1 MQKINSSRLFS
12 ACFQYPMLSLGILA
26 LFAPL
31 VRAADALNYTKN
43 YYVTGDVV
51 TGGVGSMRGTGVNGF
66 ATRTFDFSGVPAGAD
81 IVAAFLY
88 WETVETTTVP
98 SAVNGFLGVGPTGS
112 VPIASNAIVGAVRG
126 NSMNTAC
133 WSSGGTG
140 GASSASGRVYRADVL
155 RYLPVDHANNVRLAN
170 GSYTVKLP
178 DGGGSGNGNIV
189 YVDGASLVVVYRVLT
204 PGTPLRAVVIYDGAY
219 TMTKFSPGMTQ
230 TIGGIYDALGG
241 AAKMTQIVANGQAG
255 NSETLTVNGA
265 GIVGGNNPFT
275 GTAGTRWDNSTFNFN
290 LDPHAASYSTQVTS
304 SDNQLCLT
312 WLAIVTSTP
321 VTDSDGDGL
330 LDSWETSGL
339 HLNPGDLTHPA
350 TFGGCPEYP
359 MACVNLPA
367 MQANPAKKDIFVEID
382 WLKVTGGHEH
392 KPKLDALNAI
402 GATFNGHGI
411 SVHFDVGNNYQLSGS
426 PGSSVSPYIIPYAAL
441 PKGGGETIEESTFS
455 CPPASAPATVCS
467 YSEPYAV
474 LGWKKGFRAV
484 KDGFPAL
491 SMPAHFARNRKDIF
505 HYVLFAHA
513 LAGPFDAAGHPLTAD
528 PSSVSGVADRPGGDL
543 MITLGLWR
551 SDLPENDQVGSA
563 LVQAGTL
570 MHELG
575 HNLGLS
581 HAGLSRTPNCVPIYP
596 SVMNYLYQTRG
607 LTGTMDGASHI
618 DYSSGTLTTP
628 LDETNLSETI
638 LSLLPYRIRYYGPV
652 VGSDPPDSAAVLH
665 CDGTPV
671 TSGVPM
677 IRLENTSPF
686 IDWDHNGA
694 STPGSLALDV
704 NYDGQTG
711 TFSDFDDWGHLNLQ
725 QISARLNV
733 SSLSVD
739 VHLGQTD
746 LGQTDLGQTDLG
758 QTDLGQTDLGQT
770 DLGQTDLGQTDL
782 GQTDLGQTD
791 LGQTDLGQTDLG
803 DEDYITHVLST
814 VDAPPGLTAESKIS
828 SITLTAPAP
837 ATGQIKSYNFY
848 RSDPLHPIPAF
859 FRNVAG
865 GQPEV
870 TTDDVVDSSTTLYNT
885 NYSYYVTSLVQVG
898 SNINQS
904 SPSSTAS
911 GIVKHLFIKAND
923 KVRMYGVA
931 NPSFDFTT
939 TGLDPGLTGTT
950 TCTTTADQTSPGGTY
965 PITCSGLTPEAGV
978 TYTSGILTITK
989 ANQAPVTM
997 TGPTDVIYGV
1007 PGTATAI
1014 GGSGTGAFSF
1024 SAGVSTGCTVVGT
1037 TVTVTNASGT
1047 CVLTSTRAG
1056 DATYYDSA
1064 PSAPF
1069 TVTMHKATP
1078 TVTILGGRFIHDGN
1092 PHPATGTVTGVGGI
1106 LLGTPAFTYT
1116 PGGSTVPVDVGS
1128 YLVTGFFA
1136 GNNNY
1141 TAASTGSATIKI
1153 DGFVATGSMGTARSY
1168 HTSTLLGN
1176 GKVLVA
1182 GGLSSSGAPL
1192 ADGELYDPGSGT
1204 FAPTANN
1211 MPNKAVGHT
1220 ATLLPN
1226 GKVLVTGG
1234 GNASSQ
1240 LYDPATN
1247 AWSGAGGMSSQRT
1260 YHTATLLPNGRVL
1273 IAGGSTNNGT
1283 TVNSAQLYDPVSGS
1297 FSGTGSMTV
1306 SRDFHTA
1313 TLLTSGPNAGK
1324 VLITGG
1330 RTSQK
1335 KGYAYLSTAELYNPA
1350 TGVFTAAGSS
1360 MTAARYGHTAAVI
1373 TSGANSGKVLIA
1385 GGANTAALSTAE
1397 LYDPATGA
1405 FSATSALTS
1414 ARQYVTATVI
1424 STGVLAAGGLNST
1437 GPLASAEQYQN
1448 SGFVA
1453 SDTMKAARAAHTAT
1467 LLNNGSVLIVGGQN
1481 SSGVSIS
1488 TAELFRV
1495 NP

>member
-1 MQKINSSRLFS
+1 MQ
-12 ACFQYPMLSLGILA
+12 
-26 LFAPL
+26 
-31 VRAADALNYTKN
+31 
-43 YYVTGDVV
+43 
-51 TGGVGSMRGTGVNGF
+51 
-66 ATRTFDFSGVPAGAD
+66 
-81 IVAAFLY
+81 
-88 WETVETTTVP
+88 
-98 SAVNGFLGVGPTGS
+98 
-112 VPIASNAIVGAVRG
+112 
-126 NSMNTAC
+126 
-133 WSSGGTG
+133 
-140 GASSASGRVYRADVL
+140 
-155 RYLPVDHANNVRLAN
+155 
-170 GSYTVKLP
+170 
-178 DGGGSGNGNIV
+178 
-189 YVDGASLVVVYRVLT
+189 
-204 PGTPLRAVVIYDGAY
+204 
-219 TMTKFSPGMTQ
+219 
-230 TIGGIYDALGG
+230 
-241 AAKMTQIVANGQAG
+241 
-255 NSETLTVNGA
+255 
-265 GIVGGNNPFT
+265 
-275 GTAGTRWDNSTFNFN
+275 
-290 LDPHAASYSTQVTS
+290 
-304 SDNQLCLT
+304 
-312 WLAIVTSTP
+312 
-321 VTDSDGDGL
+321 
-330 LDSWETSGL
+330 
-339 HLNPGDLTHPA
+339 
-350 TFGGCPEYP
+350 
-359 MACVNLPA
+359 
-367 MQANPAKKDIFVEID
+367 
-382 WLKVTGGHEH
+382 
-392 KPKLDALNAI
+392 
-402 GATFNGHGI
+402 
-411 SVHFDVGNNYQLSGS
+411 
-426 PGSSVSPYIIPYAAL
+426 
-441 PKGGGETIEESTFS
+441 
-455 CPPASAPATVCS
+455 
-467 YSEPYAV
+467 
-474 LGWKKGFRAV
+474 GWKKGFRAV
-484 KDGFPAL
+484 KEGFPAL
-491 SMPAHFARNRKDIF
+491 SIPAHFELNRKDIF

-513 LAGPFDAAGHPLTAD
+513 LAALRPRGSSAQPPIRSERIGRGGPAGRRFDDHAGPVAGMIR
-528 PSSVSGVADRPGGDL
+528 PSSKTIRPG
-543 MITLGLWR
+543 
-551 SDLPENDQVGSA
+551 SS

-581 HAGLSRTPNCVPIYP
+581 HAGSSRTPNCEPNYH
-596 SVMNYLYQTRG
+596 SVMNYIYQTRG
-607 LTGTMDGASHI
+607 LTGVSDGSSHI
-618 DYSSGTLTTP
+618 DYSSGTLAT
-628 LDETNLSETI
+628 LDETSLSEAP
-638 LSLLPYRIRYYGPV
+638 LSPIPYRIRYYGPV
-652 VGSDPPDSAAVLH
+652 VGSDPPDSAARLH

-677 IRLENTSPF
+677 IRLENTFSSF
-686 IDWDHNGA
+686 IDWDHNGV

-711 TFSDFDDWGHLNLQ
+711 TFFDFNDWGNLNLQ

-733 SSLSVD
+733 GSLSVD

-814 VDAPPGLTAESKIS
+814 VDPPPGLTAESKIS

-837 ATGQIKSYNFY
+837 ATGQIQSYNFY
-848 RSDPLHPIPAF
+848 RSDPEHPIPAF
-859 FRNVAG
+859 FRTVPG
-865 GQPEV
+865 GQPSV

-898 SNINQS
+898 SNINES
-904 SPSSTAS
+904 SPSSTAT
-911 GIVKHLFIKAND
+911 GIVKHLLIKAND
-923 KVRMYGVA
+923 KVRMYGA
-931 NPSFDFTT
+931 PNPSFDFTT

-965 PITCSGLTPEAGV
+965 PITCSGLTPVAGV

-989 ANQAPVTM
+989 ANQAPVTV

-1007 PGTATAI
+1007 PGTATAT

-1116 PGGSTVPVDVGS
+1116 PGGSTAPVDVGS

-1192 ADGELYDPGSGT
+1192 ADGELYDPGSGSFT
-1204 FAPTANN
+1204 PTANN
-1211 MPNKAVGHT
+1211 MPNKAVGQT

-1247 AWSGAGGMSSQRT
+1247 TWSGAGGMSSQRS
-1260 YHTATLLPNGRVL
+1260 YHTATLLPNGKVL
-1273 IAGGSTNNGT
+1273 IAGGSNNSGS

-1297 FSGTGSMTV
+1297 FSGTGNMTV

-1313 TLLTSGPNAGK
+1313 TLLTSGPSAGK

-1335 KGYAYLSTAELYNPA
+1335 KGYAYLSTAELYDPA
-1350 TGVFTAAGSS
+1350 TGVFTAASS

-1373 TSGANSGKVLIA
+1373 TTGPNSGKVLIA
-1385 GGANTAALSTAE
+1385 GGASNAALSTAE

-1405 FSATSALTS
+1405 FTATGALTS
-1414 ARQYVTATVI
+1414 ARQYFTATVL
-1424 STGVLAAGGLNST
+1424 STGVLAAGGLNSA

-1448 SGFVA
+1448 SGFIA
-1453 SDTMKAARAAHTAT
+1453 SDTLKAARAAHTAT